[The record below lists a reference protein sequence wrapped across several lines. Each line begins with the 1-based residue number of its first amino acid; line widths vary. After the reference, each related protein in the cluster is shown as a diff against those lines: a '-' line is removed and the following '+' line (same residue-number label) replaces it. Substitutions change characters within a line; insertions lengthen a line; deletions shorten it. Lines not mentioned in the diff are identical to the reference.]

1 MSEGSLASEKDPFLE
16 LLPHQHSKT
25 MKKNT
30 KQVGIS
36 DMLKEIVNKGNKCI
50 VLNIFESGSQ
60 HVDTIHTQN
69 VYATKEQDTS
79 IHRYTDRQVAKA
91 LTNIVGKGKPIDS
104 KQKWAGALWMLHWM
118 CGYPIK
124 AQEFCARI
132 DQLPLPDDLEYQCD
146 YRNIRELATLSFIAQ
161 DATQM
166 EKVIHSKNDENTFL
180 QLRYVALA
188 LSQEL
193 KKICGQSD

>member
-36 DMLKEIVNKGNKCI
+36 DMLKEIVNQGNKCI
-50 VLNIFESGSQ
+50 VL
-60 HVDTIHTQN
+60 
-69 VYATKEQDTS
+69 
-79 IHRYTDRQVAKA
+79 
-91 LTNIVGKGKPIDS
+91 
-104 KQKWAGALWMLHWM
+104 
-118 CGYPIK
+118 
-124 AQEFCARI
+124 
-132 DQLPLPDDLEYQCD
+132 
-146 YRNIRELATLSFIAQ
+146 NIRELATLSFIAQ

-166 EKVIHSKNDENTFL
+166 EKVTHSKNDENTFL

-193 KKICGQSD
+193 KKICGQPD